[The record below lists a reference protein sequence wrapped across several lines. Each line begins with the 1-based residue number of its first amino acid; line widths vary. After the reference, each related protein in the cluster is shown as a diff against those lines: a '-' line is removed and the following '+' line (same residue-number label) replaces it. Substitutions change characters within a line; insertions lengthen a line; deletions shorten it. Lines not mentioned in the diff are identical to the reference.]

1 MLLGLN
7 CCSKIRHIIIK
18 IVFKTSDHHLCTIP
32 TVFFTFITR
41 FYMLPLYHLEA
52 HHTVLNAEKTQTL
65 LPRIQVHVLIYIPET
80 KMHALK

>member
-1 MLLGLN
+1 
-7 CCSKIRHIIIK
+7 
-18 IVFKTSDHHLCTIP
+18 
-32 TVFFTFITR
+32 
-41 FYMLPLYHLEA
+41 MLPLYHLEA